1 MNSLLRSVCS
11 ALLMLALTGCAYVEF
26 RRAYEVRP
34 ELSVSQRIAVNEVVE
49 HYFTERGLL
58 LKLKYHDY
66 YPEDKYVTV
75 LEIPRKPEEKRRYPT
90 LQISVDS
97 SGRLQ
102 LIHTEWFL
110 NEKPNDLVAM
120 SGPDIVE
127 LVNNALNIRIE
138 LNLVQKG
145 YY

>member
-1 MNSLLRSVCS
+1 MNTLFRSVCS
-11 ALLMLALTGCAYVEF
+11 ALLVLVLTGCAYVEF
-26 RRAYEVRP
+26 RRAYEIHP
-34 ELSVSQRIAVNEVVE
+34 ELSVSQRIAVNEVAE
-49 HYFTERGLL
+49 HYFTERGLR

-75 LEIPRKPEEKRRYPT
+75 LEIPRKPEEKRRSPA

-102 LIHTEWFL
+102 LTHSEWFL
-110 NEKPNDLVAM
+110 NEEPSDFVAM

-127 LVNNALNIRIE
+127 RVNKALNIRVE

-145 YY
+145 Y